1 MNITNSI
8 LPSFLYGIDSSGI
21 TTTNRYV
28 NVNGEDRPVVQ
39 KTVRGIP
46 IDVYLNNNNSYT
58 GVKNNVEYYPAYKLD
73 EVTVKYDPKTNG

>member
-28 NVNGEDRPVVQ
+28 NVNGEDRPIISTRG
-39 KTVRGIP
+39 TVRYHRWLERRFI
-46 IDVYLNNNNSYT
+46 
-58 GVKNNVEYYPAYKLD
+58 
-73 EVTVKYDPKTNG
+73 

>member
-39 KTVRGIP
+39 KTVRG
-46 IDVYLNNNNSYT
+46 T
-58 GVKNNVEYYPAYKLD
+58 VKNGCLILKSGLPNTAIS
-73 EVTVKYDPKTNG
+73 